1 MILSLLNFQ
10 SIVSQSA
17 AAVQAKATKLLNMTV
32 GSVTR
37 SILEA
42 SASVGLWVQYLIVQ
56 VWLGT
61 RLATSTG
68 TDVDSF
74 VGDFSLTRL
83 AAVPATGLV
92 TFARASTSTS
102 ALVVPYFN
110 ADGSVNTAGTTVLTG
125 DLVNTYGVSVD
136 TANAAWNTPLAGYL
150 MNVGVDSATL
160 PVASLSSGASGN
172 IQAGTIALLGNAVP
186 FVDTV
191 TNPAPFENGQ
201 DQESDTALKGR
212 FVNYINTRSR
222 ATPAAVDYAVS
233 TVQPGITFDVLENTD
248 ASGAYR
254 PGNFVVYIDDGTG
267 SPPSTLISAVYSAV
281 DAVRPIGSTFTV
293 LGPTIVNVTVSLSI
307 TVGSSGNK
315 AVAQGEVKNAILD
328 YIDALPVGSALAYSK
343 LAALAWGADP
353 TITNVLQLLLNGGTA
368 DVTAANG
375 QVIKATQVVVN

>member
-201 DQESDTALKGR
+201 DQESDAALKGR

-222 ATPAAVDYAVS
+222 ATPAAIDYAIS

-315 AVAQGEVKNAILD
+315 AVAQGEVENAILD